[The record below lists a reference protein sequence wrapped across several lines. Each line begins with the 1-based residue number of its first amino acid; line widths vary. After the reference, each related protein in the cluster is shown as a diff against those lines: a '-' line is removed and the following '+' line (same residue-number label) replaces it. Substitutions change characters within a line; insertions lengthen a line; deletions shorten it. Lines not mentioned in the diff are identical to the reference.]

1 MQFEREMS
9 PGAGKCQ
16 PFRQTPVPG
25 QKRAEAPGAAV
36 LTKRALV

>member
-1 MQFEREMS
+1 MQFKREMS

-25 QKRAEAPGAAV
+25 QERAEAPGAPALTEPAAV
-36 LTKRALV
+36 